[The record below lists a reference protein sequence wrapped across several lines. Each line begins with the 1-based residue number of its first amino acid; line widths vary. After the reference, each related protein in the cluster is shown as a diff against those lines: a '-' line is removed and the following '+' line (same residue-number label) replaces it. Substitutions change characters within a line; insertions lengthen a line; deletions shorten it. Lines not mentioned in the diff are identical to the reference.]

1 MHSVSVFENQPA
13 IGRSIHL
20 RRVRIN
26 QTKDSPDMSIK
37 LRLIN
42 CTVLLEAASIY
53 IPATEH
59 ADPQQTD
66 WICTADPEAED
77 DKVILVW

>member
-1 MHSVSVFENQPA
+1 
-13 IGRSIHL
+13 
-20 RRVRIN
+20 
-26 QTKDSPDMSIK
+26 MSIK